1 MQMVNNFLEALYP
14 VFCELCGL
22 RSHRRLPLCSAC
34 QARMAPN
41 NHSCQ
46 RCALP
51 LPPSATSAPRLCG
64 GCQQQLPSYTRVL
77 APWLYDEHMAFL
89 MHRWK
94 FMGEQRLSG
103 LLAGLWLEQLAS
115 APTVDA
121 IVPVPLHWRR
131 LCHRGF
137 NQSELLCHQLRRQN
151 PLLRAAKL
159 WAGLVSRRRTTATQ
173 SSLDAS
179 HRSDNLRGAF
189 EVCHPCDGLRLAI
202 VDDVMTTGST
212 VDALAK
218 VLCTAGA
225 ASVEVWCIARTPA
238 PGVSPH

>member
-1 MQMVNNFLEALYP
+1 MVNNFLEALYP
-14 VFCELCGL
+14 AFCELCGL
-22 RSHRRLPLCSAC
+22 RSHRRLPLCIAC
-34 QARMAPN
+34 QTRMAPN
-41 NHSCQ
+41 THSCQ

-51 LPPSATSAPRLCG
+51 LPPSATSSDRRLCG
-64 GCQQQLPSYTRVL
+64 ACQQRLPAYARVL

-103 LLAGLWLEQLAS
+103 LLAGLWLEQLTATP
-115 APTVDA
+115 AVDA
-121 IVPVPLHWRR
+121 MVPVPLHWRR

-137 NQSELLCHQLRRQN
+137 NQSELLCHQLHRQS
-151 PLLRAAKL
+151 PLLRTAKT
-159 WAGLVSRRRTTATQ
+159 WAGLVSRRRTTVTQ

-179 HRSDNLRGAF
+179 HRGENLRDAF
-189 EVCHPCDGLRLAI
+189 EVRQPCDGLHLAI

-218 VLCTAGA
+218 VLRAAGA

-238 PGVSPH
+238 PDAPRH